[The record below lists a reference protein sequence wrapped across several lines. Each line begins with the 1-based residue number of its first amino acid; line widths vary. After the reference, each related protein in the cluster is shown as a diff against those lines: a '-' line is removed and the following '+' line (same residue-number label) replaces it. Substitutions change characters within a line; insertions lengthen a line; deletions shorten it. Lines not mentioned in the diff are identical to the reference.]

1 VTVILDLVPTY
12 GDIDQAIP
20 VGLGIE
26 VLFMTDGLV
35 RIAHDCKLTGGAGA
49 EQLRIAPTLATPG
62 HIVAAGLPV
71 TISPSILCSDC
82 GLHGFVIASEWVP
95 A

>member
-1 VTVILDLVPTY
+1 VIRDIVSTY

-26 VLFMTDGLV
+26 VLFMSDGLV
-35 RIAHDCKLTGGAGA
+35 RIAHDCKLIRDGA
-49 EQLRIAPTLATPG
+49 ERLRIAPTLSTPG
-62 HIVAAGLPV
+62 HIVTDGLPV